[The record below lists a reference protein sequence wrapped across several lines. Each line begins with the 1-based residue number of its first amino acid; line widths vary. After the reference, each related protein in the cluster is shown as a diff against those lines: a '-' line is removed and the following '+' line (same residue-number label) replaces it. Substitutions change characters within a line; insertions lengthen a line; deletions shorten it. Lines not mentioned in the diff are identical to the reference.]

1 VFLGVSYFWKINLSL
16 VVLCKLLL
24 TERLMAWER
33 GQVHVPKMTVQENSF
48 RQVLLDQKGA
58 VSIE

>member
-1 VFLGVSYFWKINLSL
+1 
-16 VVLCKLLL
+16 L